1 MRPGQGPATGK
12 TAMGWDM
19 RTAALTPRLR
29 DDALATLRAT
39 TEGGPELDVL
49 VVGGGVTGAGI
60 ALDAV
65 TRGLSTAV
73 IDAQDWASGTSS
85 RSSKLVHGGLRYLQ
99 MLDFHLVREALTERD
114 LLIQDLAPHLVK
126 PVPFLYPL
134 EHRVWERAYVG
145 AGIALYDT
153 LASVNGRKRAMPLH
167 QHVTRK
173 GLERKFPD
181 LRHDAAVGAV
191 QYWDA
196 NVDDARLVST
206 LIRTAASYGA
216 HAASRTQV
224 VALTTTSGGAVTGA
238 ELVDLESG
246 ERFTV
251 RARHVINAT
260 GVWTEQ
266 TESLAGTEGGLR
278 VLASKGIHIVVPRDR
293 IAGNVGLIL
302 QTEKSVLFV
311 IPWSRYWV
319 IGTTDTP
326 FEQELTH
333 PVATSADIDY
343 VIEHANTVLAR
354 PISRE
359 DVIGTWAGLRP
370 LLQPGTKEGTSSAKV
385 SREHTVASPTPGLT
399 VIAGGKLTTYRVM
412 AKDAVDFAIGS
423 RATTLPSITER
434 VPLVGAEGL
443 EVVQRQSRDTAQ
455 RYGWDRGR
463 MDHLLHRYG
472 SLVHELLD
480 LIEAEPALAEPLEH
494 APAYIGAEIV
504 YAVTHEGA
512 LHLDDVLMHRTRLN
526 YEQADKGVGALD
538 EIADLVAPRL
548 GWDDATR
555 AREIGAYRARAEAE
569 QAAAQEPDD
578 ETAQAARAR
587 AEDLAPLLPL
597 DTEREHPVRPGH
609 KPGSSEQTPAAN
621 PPAGT

>member
-1 MRPGQGPATGK
+1 
-12 TAMGWDM
+12 M

-29 DDALATLRAT
+29 DDALATLKAT

-49 VVGGGVTGAGI
+49 VIGGGVTGAGI

-114 LLIQDLAPHLVK
+114 LLISSLAPHLVK

-134 EHRVWERAYVG
+134 EKRVYERAYVG

-153 LASVNGRKRAMPLH
+153 LASVGGRKRAMPLH

-181 LRHDAAVGAV
+181 LRHDAAVGAI

-224 VALTTTSGGAVTGA
+224 IGLTTTSGGAVTGA
-238 ELVDLESG
+238 ELQDLETG

-326 FEQELTH
+326 YEQDLVH
-333 PVATSADIDY
+333 PVATSEDIDY
-343 VIEHANTVLAR
+343 VIEHANAVLAR
-354 PISRE
+354 PITRE

-434 VPLVGAEGL
+434 IPLVGAEGL
-443 EVVQRQSRDTAQ
+443 EVLQRQARDIGS

-472 SLVHELLD
+472 SLLGELLEMVD
-480 LIEAEPALAEPLEH
+480 AEPGLGQPLAG
-494 APAYIGAEIV
+494 APAYIGAEIA

-512 LHLDDVLMHRTRLN
+512 LHIDDVLMHRTRLN
-526 YEQADKGVGALD
+526 YEQADKGVGALE
-538 EIADLVAPRL
+538 EIADIVAPRL

-555 AREIGAYRARAEAE
+555 AREIDAYRQRAEAE
-569 QAAAQEPDD
+569 AAAARQPDD
-578 ETAQAARAR
+578 ASAQAARDA
-587 AEDLAPLLPL
+587 AQDLAPLVELH
-597 DTEREHPVRPGH
+597 TTPVRPGT
-609 KPGSSEQTPAAN
+609 KPGSSENTRATAG
-621 PPAGT
+621 PAGT